1 MNATESILAFTAK
14 FFTVSTEERDTLVE
28 AFETAP
34 VGSLDQ
40 AKAEVALYKFDLAH
54 ARDKASKRL
63 AVKEIRL
70 SEKGGINILGLRRFP
85 INLYVAELEA
95 IVNAVNDGT
104 VLRFLETHKAQ
115 LSTGKAADAS

>member
-1 MNATESILAFTAK
+1 MNAIESILAFCTR
-14 FFTVSTEERDTLVE
+14 FFTVNTDERDTLVE

-34 VGSLDQ
+34 VGSLEQ

-54 ARDKASKRL
+54 AKDKASKRL

-95 IVNAVNDGT
+95 IVVAINDGT
-104 VLRFLETHKAQ
+104 VQRFLDSHRTQ